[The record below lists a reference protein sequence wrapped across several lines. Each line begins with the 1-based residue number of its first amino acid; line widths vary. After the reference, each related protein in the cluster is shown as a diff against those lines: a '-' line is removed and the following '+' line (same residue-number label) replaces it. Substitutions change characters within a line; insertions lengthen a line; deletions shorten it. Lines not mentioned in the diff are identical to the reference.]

1 MQGSRDTSAST
12 LEQPRVTCPST
23 SCDYRSSLL
32 LTYHKSKEYDTTKR
46 SRREGRHAVEREI
59 YSDHRIDTYLS
70 PHSFEAVWQTI
81 WNIIS
86 KVQDL
91 CFENGSRA
99 YFTPGCQTNF
109 FQTLRIVELA
119 WTRWCNRRHA
129 AAVHEAALHT
139 QLSSFVATLRVL
151 QIACELGPTRLI
163 IQQLDHTHREA
174 LSLHVY
180 LKDTRRLP
188 LSLGDVTISPPVPLR
203 TRERKVFQLSP
214 GRDRMVDRGL

>member
-1 MQGSRDTSAST
+1 MQGSRDISVST
-12 LEQPRVTCPST
+12 FEQPRVTCPST
-23 SCDYRSSLL
+23 SCGYQSSLL
-32 LTYHKSKEYDTTKR
+32 LTYHKSKECDTTKR
-46 SRREGRHAVEREI
+46 SRREGRHAVERSI
-59 YSDHRIDTYLS
+59 SSDHRIDTYLS

-81 WNIIS
+81 WIIIS

-129 AAVHEAALHT
+129 AAIHEADLHT
-139 QLSSFVATLRVL
+139 QLSSFLATLRVL
-151 QIACELGPTRLI
+151 QIACELGPTRLV
-163 IQQLDHTHREA
+163 IQQLEQTHHEA
-174 LSLHVY
+174 LSLHVF

-188 LSLGDVTISPPVPLR
+188 LSLSDMTILPPVPLR
-203 TRERKVFQLSP
+203 IRESNLFQIPP
-214 GRDRMVDRGL
+214 GRDRVADRGL